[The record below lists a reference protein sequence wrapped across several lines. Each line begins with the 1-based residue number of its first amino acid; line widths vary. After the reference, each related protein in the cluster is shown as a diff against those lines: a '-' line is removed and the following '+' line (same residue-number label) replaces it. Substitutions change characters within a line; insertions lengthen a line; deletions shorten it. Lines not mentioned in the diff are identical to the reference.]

1 MHKVK
6 IINQANEHFKSQI
19 EKYEHLLEVVSD
31 HSQIKRRE
39 RYIRYIPQDKA
50 WAVFTMPVGIHDT
63 PIMKSRFDNV
73 VSAVH
78 SALA

>member
-1 MHKVK
+1 MKVK
-6 IINQANEHFKSQI
+6 IINQQDDYFHAQL
-19 EKYEHLLEVVSD
+19 EKYAHLLEPVAD

-39 RYIRYIPQDKA
+39 RYIRYLPKDKY
-50 WAVFTMPVGIHDT
+50 WAVFTMPYRIQDT